1 MAIFSGTQ
9 ERRSFV
15 RNPFGGAVGDTVEI
29 GTWQVNN
36 GAHSMRVSVVASI
49 SGFSNAKNFEIATQY
64 NQTGSTFRK
73 VYPIASPGN
82 YSNNDF
88 NLEAKV
94 DGKDLT
100 LRLIKTQGTIAG
112 PYHINT
118 EYNGYN
124 ISGYSFTEST
134 TASTGVTPDTLALT
148 GIGLE
153 TYAQGRSVFAGGD
166 YTLPCF
172 QAHMSTVQDYGTND
186 YIVPCDVADSN
197 PGGYYNTSTYEFT
210 APGPGVYAFFM
221 SVSIDNNGGSVADD
235 SGALGFA
242 INGTNQGSGAL
253 GTLGLD
259 LMYNPRTLMGD
270 KGSGVEH
277 GYTHSNVLTLATG
290 NLVTARLLDYTNT
303 SGGTPSICRGHFS
316 GFKVG

>member
-1 MAIFSGTQ
+1 MPIFSGTQ
-9 ERRSFV
+9 ERRTFV

-49 SGFSNAKNFEIATQY
+49 SGFSVSKNFEISTQY
-64 NQTGSTFRK
+64 DQTGNTFRK
-73 VYPIASPGN
+73 VYPIASPGS
-82 YSNNDF
+82 YGGNDF
-88 NLEAKV
+88 NLEARV

-100 LRLIKTQGTIAG
+100 LRLIKTQGTTAG
-112 PYHINT
+112 PYQINT

-134 TASTGVTPDTLALT
+134 TASTGVTPDTLALS

-172 QAHMSTVQDYGTND
+172 QAHMSTPQNYGTSP
-186 YIVPCDVADSN
+186 YTIPCNIADSN